1 MNGRSEGGCRRRF
14 SLVTPSR
21 CFSTSLAVLSTSES
35 SSVVGSGSVAV
46 KNPGK
51 SGDDGDV
58 DVFALETAGSRSGDP
73 DVLPVLCTG
82 Y

>member
-1 MNGRSEGGCRRRF
+1 
-14 SLVTPSR
+14 
-21 CFSTSLAVLSTSES
+21 
-35 SSVVGSGSVAV
+35 VAV